1 VDSRGILLF
10 PITNTAPARAGL
22 DKGLCVALA
31 GLLLGCAGATTQPA
45 PKPAVTPTEASPS
58 DTRTQDE
65 KFAAFIRDFRAE
77 AIAAGVTPE
86 TYDRSMSGLHRN
98 QRVEQL
104 TTEQPEFVRP
114 IWQYLDS
121 AVSPDRVEKGQEMLA
136 TYPTMLAKL
145 EARFSVPKEILLAI
159 WSQESG
165 YGANMGSFNL
175 FEALATLAYDGPR
188 KQRARDELIAAL
200 KMEQQEHLSP
210 SQMTSS
216 WAGAFGQTQ
225 FEPTSFLK
233 NAVDGDGDGRRDLWN
248 SPADALASAAN
259 LLHHADWHMGEP
271 CLYEVSLPKN
281 FPYELTGDDAP
292 RAMSEW
298 KQLGVRTIY
307 GDELPGTPAE
317 GAIYL
322 PAGAR
327 GPAFMVFHNFK
338 VVLTY
343 NNAAAYALSVCNLAD
358 RLKGGGRIVA
368 QWPRDEQPL
377 NRDDRFALQAAL
389 KKLGYDAGGID
400 GMLGHQTRAA
410 LRAYQKDRHIPADGF
425 PTKEMSGRLNAELA
439 GHKQSSLSWP
449 GLTGPPS
456 QRVSAR

>member
-1 VDSRGILLF
+1 M
-10 PITNTAPARAGL
+10 
-22 DKGLCVALA
+22 CVALA
-31 GLLLGCAGATTQPA
+31 GLLLGCAGATTEPA
-45 PKPAVTPTEASPS
+45 RKSPPAAAPPISETKVTAES
-58 DTRTQDE
+58 QDA
-65 KFAAFIRDFRAE
+65 KFASFIRDFRGE

-86 TYDRSMSGLHRN
+86 IYDRSMSGLRRDP
-98 QRVEQL
+98 RVEELNTQ
-104 TTEQPEFVRP
+104 QPEFVRP

-121 AVSPDRVEKGQEMLA
+121 AVSPSRIKKGQEMLA

-145 EARFSVPKEILLAI
+145 EARFSVPKEILVAI
-159 WSQESG
+159 WGEESA
-165 YGANMGSFNL
+165 YGAAMGNFNMFD
-175 FEALATLAYDGPR
+175 ALATLAYDGPR
-188 KQRARDELIAAL
+188 KEFARHELIAAM

-225 FEPTSFLK
+225 FVPSSFLQ
-233 NAVDGDGDGRRDLWN
+233 NAADGDGDGRKDLWN

-259 LLHHADWHMGEP
+259 LLHQADWHMGEP

-292 RAMSEW
+292 RPMSEW

-343 NNAAAYALSVCNLAD
+343 NNAAAYALAVCNLAD
-358 RLKGGGRIVA
+358 HLRGGGQIVA

-377 NRDDRFALQAAL
+377 NQEDRVAFQTAL
-389 KKLGYDAGGID
+389 KKLGYDPGAID
-400 GMLGHQTRAA
+400 GVLGHKTRAA
-410 LRAYQKDRHIPADGF
+410 LRDYQKDHHIPADGF
-425 PTKEMSGRLNAELA
+425 PTKEMLERLNAQMA
-439 GHKQSSLSWP
+439 GHKQAAA
-449 GLTGPPS
+449 TE
-456 QRVSAR
+456 